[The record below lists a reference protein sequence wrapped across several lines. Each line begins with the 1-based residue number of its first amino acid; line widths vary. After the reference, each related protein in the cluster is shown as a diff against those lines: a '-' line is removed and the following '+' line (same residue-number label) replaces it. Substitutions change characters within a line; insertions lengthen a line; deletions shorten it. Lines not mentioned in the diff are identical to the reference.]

1 MLGVGGGVCGCG
13 TWGGKCGCG
22 TVWVG
27 CVRVCV
33 SGCKVHLALLLEVLV
48 SSGQHWDEAP

>member
-27 CVRVCV
+27 CVHVCV